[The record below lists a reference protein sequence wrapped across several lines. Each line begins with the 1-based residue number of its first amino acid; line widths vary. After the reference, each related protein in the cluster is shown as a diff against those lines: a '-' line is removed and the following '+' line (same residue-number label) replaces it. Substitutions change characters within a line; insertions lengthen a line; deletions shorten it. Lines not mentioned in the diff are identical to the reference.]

1 MILPSWY
8 RGLCCS
14 YGILLE
20 SWLILYKESKLPRKL
35 VGERMMEYCLIV
47 SVNMAKPVKETSGD
61 ILFLFIYF
69 ETKVLQLML
78 SWN

>member
-1 MILPSWY
+1 
-8 RGLCCS
+8 
-14 YGILLE
+14 
-20 SWLILYKESKLPRKL
+20 
-35 VGERMMEYCLIV
+35 MMEYCLIV